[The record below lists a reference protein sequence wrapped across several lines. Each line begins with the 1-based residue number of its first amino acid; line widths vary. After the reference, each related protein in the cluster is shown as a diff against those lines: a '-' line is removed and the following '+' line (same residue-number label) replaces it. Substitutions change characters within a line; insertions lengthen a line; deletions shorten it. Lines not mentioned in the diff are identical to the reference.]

1 MTDEHSA
8 DLLARWRNGDQQ
20 AATELFQRYA
30 DRLIAL
36 ARSRMPDKL
45 GQRVDAEDVVQSV
58 YRSFFAGARA
68 GRYELQRGG
77 DLWRLLVT
85 ITHHKL
91 SHQREQHS
99 RKKRAIQR
107 ERTLTGADNQV
118 TVDPP
123 LLAREP
129 SPLEVVALVDEV
141 EEIMRGLKPQ
151 QRRMLELRLLGY
163 NVFEIA
169 AETQSGER
177 TVRRFLEHL
186 RQQLEDKHFGNADV

>member
-1 MTDEHSA
+1 MTDERSA
-8 DLLARWRNGDQQ
+8 DLLARWRKGDQQ
-20 AATELFQRYA
+20 AATELFHRYA
-30 DRLIAL
+30 DKLIAL
-36 ARSRMPDKL
+36 ARSRMPAKL

-58 YRSFFAGARA
+58 YRSFFAGARD

-91 SHQREQHS
+91 FHQLEQHS
-99 RKKRAIQR
+99 RKKREIQR
-107 ERTLTGADNQV
+107 EQGFGSPDHLAGFNAA
-118 TVDPP
+118 
-123 LLAREP
+123 LLARDP
-129 SPLEVVALVDEV
+129 SPLEVVTLVDEL

-186 RQQLEDKHFGNADV
+186 RQQLKDKHLGTADA

>member
-1 MTDEHSA
+1 MTQEHSA

-36 ARSRMPDKL
+36 ARSRMPGKL

-58 YRSFFAGARA
+58 YRSFFAGARE

-99 RKKRAIQR
+99 RKKRAVQR
-107 ERTLTGADNQV
+107 EQALTGADNWAAL
-118 TVDPP
+118 DPP

-129 SPLEVVALVDEV
+129 SPLEVVTLVDEV

-186 RQQLEDKHFGNADV
+186 RQQLEDKHFGNANV